1 MLLTRSGTKN
11 VAAFTVCEL
20 GYLDEWRDGNWIR
33 RGTAYLIYSDF
44 ISFYK
49 SRVNIFAQNLPILTT
64 FLPVTLFSLPQS
76 LLTMLPFLALGTAF
90 LGTLASAQQPSKDE
104 ISPSGGPYDTIP
116 RLGFGTWMLDDEK
129 NATEAVAMAMVNGY
143 RHFDCATAY
152 QNQVAV
158 GKGLAEGLKRTG
170 LNRSEIWVS
179 SKLWSTRYVRPC

>member
-1 MLLTRSGTKN
+1 MKISHGSGESKDR
-11 VAAFTVCEL
+11 VPDFP
-20 GYLDEWRDGNWIR
+20 YPHP
-33 RGTAYLIYSDF
+33 YIYYVGEPNSKLKALSLVF
-44 ISFYK
+44 S
-49 SRVNIFAQNLPILTT
+49 V
-64 FLPVTLFSLPQS
+64 VTLLILKMLSSSLFAAAA
-76 LLTMLPFLALGTAF
+76 LLGL
-90 LGTLASAQQPSKDE
+90 SQAQQPSKDD

-152 QNQVAV
+152 QNQVAI

-179 SKLWSTRYVRPC
+179 SKLWSTRLVIL